1 MRHEKYR
8 REEIK
13 IRTISVHHGIP
24 WQIIR
29 PAINTATQIERVI
42 YVLVGTEESDVEPGF
57 IPGWLPFALC
67 PDGNFFVNI
76 EELFKIPE
84 PIIQLPV
91 K

>member
-1 MRHEKYR
+1 
-8 REEIK
+8 
-13 IRTISVHHGIP
+13 
-24 WQIIR
+24 
-29 PAINTATQIERVI
+29 VI
-42 YVLVGTEESDVEPGF
+42 YVLAGTEESDVEPGF

-67 PDGNFFVNI
+67 PAGNFFVNI